1 MVKYLLDTHV
11 LIWFLTDNPKKLS
24 KQTLAI
30 LNDETQALYFSTT
43 SIWEM
48 SIKHSLGKPDFEY
61 DPQQVADELLRL
73 GFEMLDIKLT
83 HTIAVKDLP
92 LIHNDPFDR
101 LLIVQAEREKLTL
114 LTADNHILQYQKPFV
129 VDVRV

>member
-1 MVKYLLDTHV
+1 MKYLLDTHV
-11 LIWFLTDNPKKLS
+11 LIWFLTDNPRKLS
-24 KQTLAI
+24 KNTLAI
-30 LNDETQALYFSTT
+30 LNDETQILYFSTT

-48 SIKHSLGKPDFEY
+48 SIKHSLGRPDFEY
-61 DPQQVADELLRL
+61 DPQQVADELSKL
-73 GFEMLDIKLT
+73 GFERLDIKLD

-101 LLIVQAEREKLTL
+101 LLIVQAEREKLTF
-114 LTADNHILQYQKPFV
+114 LTADNAILQYDKPFI